1 MHVGDG
7 VANGTN
13 MGGEQSVSRF
23 DRRTAGK
30 AIAGFLVAAAILYF
44 FGRVIGWREISRTLA
59 DANPLWFGL
68 ACLSTLV
75 SLVVWSKSWDVI
87 LDLVGI
93 DVRFRTLVVTYL
105 AATFADYAT
114 PFGKA
119 GGGPFIAYVLAA
131 DTEASYE
138 DSLASVVTAD
148 TLNLLPYFTFAALG
162 FVVVFVRGSIPAG
175 ARYLIGGL
183 GVLAVVVPG
192 LLYAGWRHR
201 TLAKRVVMRVL
212 GPVERRTDRIDAAEL
227 EGRIEEFYDH
237 VDTIAGDRDVLAR
250 TLVYAYVGWLFFALP
265 LYLAGMTLGFAIDP
279 LLVLFIVPASSLAG
293 VVPTPG
299 GLGGVEFALVGLL
312 VALTPL
318 SPGSAAAVALV
329 YRVASYWL
337 TLAVGGLAAFSV
349 IYRS

>member
-1 MHVGDG
+1 
-7 VANGTN
+7 
-13 MGGEQSVSRF
+13 MGGEENVSRM
-23 DRRTAGK
+23 DRGTAWK
-30 AIAGFLVAAAILYF
+30 AIAGFLVAAVVLYL
-44 FGRVIGWREISRTLA
+44 FGHVIGWREISRTLA

-68 ACLSTLV
+68 ACVSTLI

-148 TLNLLPYFTFAALG
+148 ALNLLPYFTFAALG
-162 FVVVFVRGSIPAG
+162 FVVVFVRGSIPPG

-183 GVLAVVVPG
+183 GLLAVVIPT
-192 LLYAGWRHR
+192 LLYGGWRHR
-201 TLAKRVVMRVL
+201 SVAKNVIMTVL
-212 GPVERRTDRIDAAEL
+212 GPIERRTDRIDAEGL

-237 VDTIAGDRDVLAR
+237 IDTIAADRAVLAR

-265 LYLAGMTLGFAIDP
+265 LYLAGRTLGFAIDP

-293 VVPTPG
+293 VIPTPG

-312 VALTPL
+312 VALTSM
-318 SPGSAAAVALV
+318 SPELAAAIALV

-349 IYRS
+349 IVRS